1 MRVRVRVRVGGKTRL
16 GGCEA
21 AAKLENERR
30 ESDAHIGGAAAQEG
44 IGERWVEPRDVMV
57 A

>member
-1 MRVRVRVRVGGKTRL
+1 MRVRVGGKTRL